1 MGGRTEYEYDS
12 RNRLE
17 IARYPD
23 RWEKFGYDLAGN
35 RKSRVAGEGEE
46 NYTYDV
52 RNRLLQVV
60 RTASNSMPL
69 LAEGIQNR
77 TVEDGYGTVKAVEE
91 V

>member
-17 IARYPD
+17 MARYPD
-23 RWEKFGYDLAGN
+23 RWEKFGYYLAGN
-35 RKSRVAGEGEE
+35 RKRRVTGEVEE

-60 RTASNSMPL
+60 RTADNGAPKV
-69 LAEGIQNR
+69 AEGI
-77 TVEDGYGTVKAVEE
+77 
-91 V
+91 